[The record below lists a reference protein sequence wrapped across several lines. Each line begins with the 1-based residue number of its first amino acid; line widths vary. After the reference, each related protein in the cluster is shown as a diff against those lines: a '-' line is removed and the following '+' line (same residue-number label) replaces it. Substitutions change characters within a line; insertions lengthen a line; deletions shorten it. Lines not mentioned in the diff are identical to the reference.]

1 MKEGD
6 VVQVECN
13 LMGLCGDYLNDGL
26 DPQFNI
32 ESFAPDLTSALFTIE
47 LISFDMGKTS
57 YNMTLQDRVDEANR
71 VKNAGTSLFRKQLYK
86 RALEKY
92 ESANQT
98 LHPVSDDPTNFRPVH
113 LALLANI
120 TLCHMKMEQW
130 HEGATFAGKILEQN
144 PAEVKALYRRGQ
156 CKRNMSDLFSAA
168 EDLNSAKEILE
179 GKTDEN
185 SKAQLRDVIKELQIV
200 RKITKDYHAKEKK
213 MFSNILK

>member
-1 MKEGD
+1 
-6 VVQVECN
+6 
-13 LMGLCGDYLNDGL
+13 
-26 DPQFNI
+26 
-32 ESFAPDLTSALFTIE
+32 
-47 LISFDMGKTS
+47 
-57 YNMTLQDRVDEANR
+57 
-71 VKNAGTSLFRKQLYK
+71 LYK

-113 LALLANI
+113 MALLANI

-130 HEGATFAGKILEQN
+130 HEGATFAGKILELN

-156 CKRNMSDLFSAA
+156 CKRNISDLFSAT

-185 SKAQLRDVIKELQIV
+185 SKA
-200 RKITKDYHAKEKK
+200 
-213 MFSNILK
+213 